1 MQAFRISS
9 PYSCSGD
16 LLKKS
21 IKIKPRF
28 DVQNFSVNKKT
39 PGVNAFSS
47 FVVFTRAF
55 LIHISAVE
63 QDALSIKDSRI
74 DTPPSR
80 LSPIT
85 EHMGRATQTCQ
96 SRLLKVYNCRTVF
109 LKHKLD
115 PIQVYD

>member
-47 FVVFTRAF
+47 FVVCAEYKRQPDRHAPLATITNHRA
-55 LIHISAVE
+55 HGAGYP
-63 QDALSIKDSRI
+63 DLSITFAQGVQLQNGVFETQIRP
-74 DTPPSR
+74 DTS
-80 LSPIT
+80 L
-85 EHMGRATQTCQ
+85 
-96 SRLLKVYNCRTVF
+96 
-109 LKHKLD
+109 
-115 PIQVYD
+115 